1 MVKQFGIST
10 LEMLL
15 SLSVVASVSAFTLE
29 MAEEVE
35 VAVLEHQ
42 EQRLDVKALK
52 ARIQSAHYQQ
62 VIK

>member
-42 EQRLDVKALK
+42 EQTLDVKALK